1 MRRHGPAMFVAGA
14 EEAVLLRV
22 LQVPPCSLP
31 ASGVA
36 MDLQA
41 VARLPRPQFP
51 LCPVSRRHGP
61 HRRPWPELER
71 GRDRDR
77 KNR

>member
-1 MRRHGPAMFVAGA
+1 MFVAGA
-14 EEAVLLRV
+14 KEAVLLRV

-41 VARLPRPQFP
+41 VARLPRPQLP
-51 LCPVSRRHGP
+51 LCPVSRRHRP
-61 HRRPWPELER
+61 HRRH
-71 GRDRDR
+71 GRSLSEEGIEIEEIDEG
-77 KNR
+77 